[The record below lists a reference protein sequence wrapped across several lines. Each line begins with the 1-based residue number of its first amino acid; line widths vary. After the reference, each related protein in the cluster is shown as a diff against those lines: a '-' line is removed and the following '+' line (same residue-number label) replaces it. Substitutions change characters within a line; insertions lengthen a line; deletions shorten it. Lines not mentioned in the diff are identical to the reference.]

1 MSYLFDTD
9 ILVDLLRGDSSVIKK
24 IEQKNILIENSFVS
38 VLSVFELIEGAHLS
52 NNESELNSTIN
63 LINNL
68 NILDLNKKISL
79 EAGKISS
86 DLKKKGKYIGIGDI
100 LIGTTAIMKDKILV
114 TRNAKHFSMIPNLK
128 LIIW

>member
-38 VLSVFELIEGAHLS
+38 VLSVFELIEGANLS

-68 NILDLNKKISL
+68 SILDLNKKISL

-86 DLKKKGKYIGIGDI
+86 DLKNKGKYIGIGDI

-114 TRNAKHFSMIPNLK
+114 TRNARHFSMIPNLK